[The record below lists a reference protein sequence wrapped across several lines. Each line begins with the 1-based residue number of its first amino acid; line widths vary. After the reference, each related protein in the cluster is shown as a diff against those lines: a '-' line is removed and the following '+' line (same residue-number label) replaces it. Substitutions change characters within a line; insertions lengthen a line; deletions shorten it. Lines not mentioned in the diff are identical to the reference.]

1 MRIHIIDCGLSNLAS
16 ASRACERLGAD
27 VSVGSSPEQI
37 NTAPKLM
44 LPGVGSFPEA
54 MSNLRRSGLV
64 EPIRKAVLEDGIPLI
79 GICLGMQLLAS
90 WSDEAGGAEGLN
102 IIPGKVERLTSETER
117 VPHVGWNE
125 VDFSDE
131 PDPIFDELA
140 SGTDFYFVHSFC
152 KCPSLDFHDVH
163 INIGMLVKMGNC
175 FWRV

>member
-16 ASRACERLGAD
+16 ACRACERLGAD
-27 VSVGSSPEQI
+27 VSIGSSPDQI

-54 MSNLRRSGLV
+54 MSNLKRSGLV

-90 WSDEAGGAEGLN
+90 WSDEAGGAAGLD
-102 IIPGKVERLTSETER
+102 IIPGKVERLSSETER

-125 VDFSDE
+125 VDFTDA
-131 PDPIFDELA
+131 PDPIFAELA
-140 SGTDFYFVHSFC
+140 VPTSISFTAFASN
-152 KCPSLDFHDVH
+152 PPTH
-163 INIGMLVKMGNC
+163 
-175 FWRV
+175 RTP